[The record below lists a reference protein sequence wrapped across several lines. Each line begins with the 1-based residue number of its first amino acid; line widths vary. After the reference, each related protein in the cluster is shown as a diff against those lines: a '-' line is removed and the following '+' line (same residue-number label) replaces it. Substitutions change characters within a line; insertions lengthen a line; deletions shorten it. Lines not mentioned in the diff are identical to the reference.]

1 MTNFRKSSMNSAEKA
16 GKVVATYLES
26 QTLGMRV
33 HERDG
38 VCYIITPWWR
48 ADGNRIAVE
57 VQFLNDEIVCFTDW
71 GDTLSDAGK
80 QWLTPDHTSLEAIQL
95 IADRFKVKLSH
106 DDFTLVS
113 DGKGSIQL
121 ENLILA
127 IVAVSGFIEPCRDP
141 SKTNINQF
149 SNAGASIVKMVE
161 EIHRSN
167 PEPEGYV
174 PPPSDLA
181 KNYKH
186 YLYGFPKEE

>member
-1 MTNFRKSSMNSAEKA
+1 MASFSDSSMTSSEKA

-38 VCYIITPWWR
+38 VCYIITSLWR

-57 VQFLNDEIVCFTDW
+57 VQFLNGEIVRFTDW
-71 GDTLSDAGK
+71 GDTLADAVK
-80 QWLTPDHTSLEAIQL
+80 QWLTFGHTSLETIRL
-95 IADRFKVKLSH
+95 IADRFKVKLSR
-106 DDFTLVS
+106 DDFTLIS

-127 IVAVSGFIEPCRDP
+127 IVAVSGFIEPHRDP
-141 SKTNINQF
+141 AKTNINQF

-161 EIHRSN
+161 ELRKVH
-167 PEPEGYV
+167 PEPEGYE
-174 PPPSDLA
+174 PPPPDFA
-181 KNYKH
+181 KNLDH
-186 YLYGFPKEE
+186 YLYGFPKED